1 MNEQQLQDLLS
12 ALSLYT
18 SFFFLLIVLCFASF
32 VAVLFSLIHNIKNRK
47 NLQGNREFVSEIIQ
61 TQEAERNRISREL
74 HDTIS
79 QNIKTLLLK
88 EKELSAILS
97 DSDSK
102 SDEIQFKIEK
112 IIDLEKQNQ
121 KQLRT
126 IIQNFAV
133 PAVGNIP
140 FKTVINDLCER
151 FKEQSGIECSFF
163 VSPEVALDDFSK
175 EQKHHILR
183 IIQEALNNAQ
193 THAKASETSIV
204 IRKVSRNGNDRRS
217 EPVSE
222 QNLQAGEDFICI
234 MIFDDGQGFAGTA
247 QIESGLYS
255 QDHFGMS
262 GMEMRAKLLG
272 GSLVVQSTAE
282 AGTEVR
288 LEIPVKSV

>member
-74 HDTIS
+74 HDTVS

-204 IRKVSRNGNDRRS
+204 IRKVSRNGNRRS

-234 MIFDDGQGFAGTA
+234 MIFDDGQGFAGAA
-247 QIESGLYS
+247 QIESGRYS
-255 QDHFGMS
+255 QNHFGMS
-262 GMEMRAKLLG
+262 GMEMRAVFFIVSKITA
-272 GSLVVQSTAE
+272 SPCQS
-282 AGTEVR
+282 GFCNR
-288 LEIPVKSV
+288 

>member
-74 HDTIS
+74 HDTVS

-151 FKEQSGIECSFF
+151 FKEQSGMDCSFF

-183 IIQEALNNAQ
+183 IIQEALNNAK

-204 IRKVSRNGNDRRS
+204 IRKSRSENRRS
-217 EPVSE
+217 EPVPE
-222 QNLQAGEDFICI
+222 QNLQTGEDFICI
-234 MIFDDGQGFAGTA
+234 MIFDDGQGFAGAVQT
-247 QIESGLYS
+247 ERERYS
-255 QDHFGMS
+255 QNHFGMS

-272 GSLVVQSTAE
+272 GSLVVQSNAE
-282 AGTEVR
+282 AGTEVK
-288 LEIPVKSV
+288 LEIPVRNCGS

>member
-74 HDTIS
+74 HDTVS

-151 FKEQSGIECSFF
+151 FKEQSGMDCSFF

-183 IIQEALNNAQ
+183 IIQEALNNAK

-204 IRKVSRNGNDRRS
+204 IRKSRSENRRS
-217 EPVSE
+217 EPVPE
-222 QNLQAGEDFICI
+222 QNLQTGEDFICI
-234 MIFDDGQGFAGTA
+234 MIFDDGQGFAGAVQTA
-247 QIESGLYS
+247 RERYS
-255 QDHFGMS
+255 QNHFGMS

-272 GSLVVQSTAE
+272 GSLVVQSNAE
-282 AGTEVR
+282 AGTEVK
-288 LEIPVKSV
+288 LEIPVRNCGS

>member
-74 HDTIS
+74 HDTVS

-163 VSPEVALDDFSK
+163 VSLDVALDDFSK

-183 IIQEALNNAQ
+183 IIQEALNNAK

-204 IRKVSRNGNDRRS
+204 IRKSRSENRRS
-217 EPVSE
+217 EPVPE
-222 QNLQAGEDFICI
+222 QNLQVGEDFICI
-234 MIFDDGQGFAGTA
+234 MIFDDGQGFAGAVQT
-247 QIESGLYS
+247 ERERYS
-255 QDHFGMS
+255 QNHFGMS

-272 GSLVVQSTAE
+272 GSLVVQSNAE